1 MDNDIEKVL
10 LTQQQ
15 VEKRIDEMGA
25 TLTAKYQDQFP
36 VIVTV
41 MTGAMVFSV
50 DMIRRMKF
58 KLSLDYVDVSSYDD
72 GTTSG
77 KVRLIKDLTYNIKNR
92 PVIIMEDIVD
102 TGHTL
107 QFLAKLLKLR
117 GAKSIEVCALLDKP
131 ARREVDFQA
140 DYVGF
145 EVPNEF
151 IVGYGLDYN
160 GLYRNLPYVGVL
172 KPSVYTK

>member
-1 MDNDIEKVL
+1 MNNDIEQVL
-10 LTQQQ
+10 LSQQQ
-15 VEKRIDEMGA
+15 VEHRIDEMAA
-25 TLTAKYQDQFP
+25 TLSDKYRDQFP

-50 DMIRRMKF
+50 DMIRRMNF

-77 KVRLIKDLTYNIKNR
+77 KVCLIKDLTYNIKDR

-102 TGHTL
+102 SGHTL

-117 GAKSIEVCALLDKP
+117 GAKSIEICALLDKP

-145 EVPNEF
+145 EVPNKF

-172 KPSVYTK
+172 KPSVYSN